1 MSLIYDEIKNQ
12 YQAMRRCVEHLEARL
27 PEIRALVEQV
37 NPPLVVFMGCGSSF
51 SLAKSMADTVNIRL
65 KRPSFAVPAGDATVH
80 AARYAGT
87 MEGALIVPVSRSGS
101 TSEVM
106 FALDA
111 LKAAGCSFTVLS
123 LSCAEHCKLSEHSAL
138 SIEMPWCFDE
148 SVCQT
153 RTVSC
158 LYYSVMYVL
167 SRLMG
172 NETLRAQLLAFPD
185 IGERYVRRFEAEW
198 EALAGRSWDHAVV
211 LADAEIHGIAE
222 EGALAFKE
230 VCQLPSNCYHVL
242 DVRHGPMVLIRDRT
256 LVIAAIAGGPL
267 EQDLIRDMV
276 GHGSTVVTCT
286 DRPLAIDGALNF
298 PVDEDL
304 DHIVRGLAAIVLC
317 QLTAFYKSR
326 VTGTDPDHPDG
337 LDAWIKL

>member
-12 YQAMRRCVEHLEARL
+12 HQAMRRCAEHLEARL

-148 SVCQT
+148 SV
-153 RTVSC
+153 
-158 LYYSVMYVL
+158 
-167 SRLMG
+167 
-172 NETLRAQLLAFPD
+172 P
-185 IGERYVRRFEAEW
+185 W
-198 EALAGRSWDHAVV
+198 EAY
-211 LADAEIHGIAE
+211 
-222 EGALAFKE
+222 
-230 VCQLPSNCYHVL
+230 P
-242 DVRHGPMVLIRDRT
+242 P
-256 LVIAAIAGGPL
+256 
-267 EQDLIRDMV
+267 
-276 GHGSTVVTCT
+276 
-286 DRPLAIDGALNF
+286 
-298 PVDEDL
+298 
-304 DHIVRGLAAIVLC
+304 
-317 QLTAFYKSR
+317 
-326 VTGTDPDHPDG
+326 
-337 LDAWIKL
+337 